1 MNNILGGKRMN
12 TLKVENLKYT
22 YGKVEALK
30 GISFQVSDGLI
41 GILGP
46 NGAGKTTAMKIITTL
61 FSIQSGDVYLNNLNY
76 KKDLSHIRKN
86 LGYLPQ
92 NFTTYGNLKGRE
104 FLEIIADLKVNWDR
118 NKMKAHIDEI
128 IETLNMGEYIDR
140 KIKEYSGGMKQKLG
154 FAQVMVGD
162 PKVIVVDE
170 PTVGLDPEQRNYI
183 RELFPI
189 ISRDRI
195 VLATTHIVEDIESY
209 CNHLLVIKEGTLIY
223 NGKKENFIKE
233 AEEMIWQGIM
243 EGAELAK
250 IRDTAHVLT
259 TIQTPQGTQ
268 IKYISKEPLTPSSV
282 RINANLQD
290 AYIVHSSLSEEGR

>member
-1 MNNILGGKRMN
+1 MVNA
-12 TLKVENLKYT
+12 LKVENLKYS

-30 GISFQVSDGLI
+30 GISFEVSDGLV

-61 FSIQSGDVYLNNLNY
+61 FSIQSGDIYLNDLDY
-76 KKDLSHIRKN
+76 KKDLSAIRKS

-92 NFTTYGNLKGRE
+92 DFTTYGNLKGRE
-104 FLEIIADLKVNWDR
+104 FLEIIADLKVDWD
-118 NKMKAHIDEI
+118 KQKVKSHIDEI
-128 IETLNMGEYIDR
+128 IKSLNMEEYIDR

-189 ISRDRI
+189 ISKDRI
-195 VLATTHIVEDIESY
+195 VLATTHIVEDIEAY
-209 CNHLLVIKEGTLIY
+209 CTHLLVIKEGRLIY
-223 NGKKENFIKE
+223 NGKKEDFIKE
-233 AEEMIWQGIM
+233 TEGMIWQGIM
-243 EGAELAK
+243 EGADLAK
-250 IRDTAHVLT
+250 VRDIAQVLT
-259 TIQTPQGTQ
+259 TSQTAEGTQ
-268 IKYISKEPLTPSSV
+268 IKYISKEPLTSNSIKV
-282 RINANLQD
+282 SANLQD
-290 AYIVHSSLSEEGR
+290 AYIIHSNLADEGR